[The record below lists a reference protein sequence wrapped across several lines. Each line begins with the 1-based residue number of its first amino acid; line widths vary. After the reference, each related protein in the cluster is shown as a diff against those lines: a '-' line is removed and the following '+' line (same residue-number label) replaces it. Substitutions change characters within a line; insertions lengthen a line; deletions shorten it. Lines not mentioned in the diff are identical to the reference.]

1 MRPSLVAATEIGGNF
16 RFRGPSMR
24 EVLLVDDD
32 RGFVETLAMLL
43 RFEGYAVF
51 PEFTFDSAVQ
61 NLRASTPEV
70 LITDIAIGAS
80 NGGELVRYAKQHKP
94 DLPVVVVTGDADLF
108 AAKWEYFCTPV
119 FLKPFDP
126 VELFDYLRQC
136 VR

>member
-1 MRPSLVAATEIGGNF
+1 
-16 RFRGPSMR
+16 MR
-24 EVLLVDDD
+24 EALLVDDD
-32 RGFVETLAMLL
+32 RGFVETLATLL
-43 RFEGYAVF
+43 RFEGYAVSR
-51 PEFTFDSAVQ
+51 EFTFASAVRY
-61 NLRASTPEV
+61 LRVSTPDV
-70 LITDIAIGAS
+70 LITDIAIGPT
-80 NGGELVRYAKQHKP
+80 NGWELVRYANQYKP